1 MNQLSK
7 IIFFRNNVL
16 KKVNSDSIANFLN
29 YFQKN
34 LVSTL
39 QIIAPQID
47 LPVPLNFKKLG
58 TPQIEIA
65 DEVLV
70 NSS

>member
-70 NSS
+70 SSS